1 MRLCNE
7 SGVVVGAL
15 ALRSTRGKLEEKRK
29 VLEVFFTNIGWAWC
43 CSVGEV
49 KGGGD
54 ECGGKAEVE
63 EEKVPVS
70 VLERMRVEMEAR
82 LLDQREKYARDLAE
96 LITKMEEHLRASK
109 VVVDFVWREM
119 EHEVAKVN
127 GNCGKKLEDMERMR
141 DRELEEKRQRFCET
155 DLGSGTS
162 GVEPTQRVDQGAQ
175 MRKMRR
181 ERAWRVCGN
190 VREAWIFGGMGYF
203 NGYSCCY
210 PCAWQGFLVHAEGS
224 QQDISVRL
232 PSLKSTAKCICLFP
246 FGTGLCV
253 CMMIKLWSRCPSFA
267 A

>member
-1 MRLCNE
+1 MHWPYE
-7 SGVVVGAL
+7 
-15 ALRSTRGKLEEKRK
+15 
-29 VLEVFFTNIGWAWC
+29 VLEVSWRRSGRCWRFFFTNIGWAWC

-155 DLGSGTS
+155 DLGSGTPC
-162 GVEPTQRVDQGAQ
+162 VEPTERVDQGAQ
-175 MRKMRR
+175 TRKMRR
-181 ERAWRVCGN
+181 EGLEGLWERA
-190 VREAWIFGGMGYF
+190 GGMDFWWYGIF
-203 NGYSCCY
+203 
-210 PCAWQGFLVHAEGS
+210 Q
-224 QQDISVRL
+224 
-232 PSLKSTAKCICLFP
+232 
-246 FGTGLCV
+246 
-253 CMMIKLWSRCPSFA
+253 
-267 A
+267 